1 VVCGCPPKGH
11 SLLLHASRVFLRVRL
26 GYSCSHILSCATAR
40 TCIMLATL
48 SRPLF
53 TSCAVHPL
61 ARLLT
66 ATGPMVVREDPGST
80 TDCLLR
86 WDLFTSTKRPTRRS
100 LSTPTRGPRSS
111 TSPHRTLH
119 QLTHAVRA
127 CNVLLHEPALLV
139 SPSSADTR
147 TSTASTSHEYR

>member
-1 VVCGCPPKGH
+1 VACGCPPKGH

-26 GYSCSHILSCATAR
+26 GYSCSHILCCATAR

-48 SRPLF
+48 SRFAAHVLR
-53 TSCAVHPL
+53 SL

-66 ATGPMVVREDPGST
+66 ATGPMVVQEDPGST

-111 TSPHRTLH
+111 TSPRCTLH

-127 CNVLLHEPALLV
+127 CNILLHEPALLV